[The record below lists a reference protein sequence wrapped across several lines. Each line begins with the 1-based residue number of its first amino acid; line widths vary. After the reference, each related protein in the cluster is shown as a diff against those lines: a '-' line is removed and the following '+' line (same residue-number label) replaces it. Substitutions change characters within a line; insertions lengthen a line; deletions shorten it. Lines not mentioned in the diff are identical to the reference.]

1 MVFFFQH
8 HRTQGLVHHR
18 IALDPKMS
26 DHGSNTEHI
35 RKHLSMAIEA
45 FDKCLEPTG
54 RPHLSVCELGVAR
67 SLNMAAK
74 LLYEADDASDESIRI
89 SFERDAKIA
98 YTNLLNNWAQV
109 NGNGTLYYIT
119 LLIHLLRGFTLNI
132 TTRTRIL
139 NSNTNA
145 RTQVQKCS
153 SRCEHGDSHTHYVVW
168 IDT

>member
-1 MVFFFQH
+1 
-8 HRTQGLVHHR
+8 
-18 IALDPKMS
+18 MS
-26 DHGSNTEHI
+26 DHGSNMEHI

-54 RPHLSVCELGVAR
+54 RPHLSMCELGVAR

-109 NGNGTLYYIT
+109 NGNGTLCSSAKRENIT

-145 RTQVQKCS
+145 RTQVRTIQREKV
-153 SRCEHGDSHTHYVVW
+153 SHVKVPFQRQNHTLLMVPRTNRKRV
-168 IDT
+168 

>member
-1 MVFFFQH
+1 
-8 HRTQGLVHHR
+8 
-18 IALDPKMS
+18 MS

-89 SFERDAKIA
+89 SFEKDAKIA
-98 YTNLLNNWAQV
+98 YTNLLNSWAQV
-109 NGNGTLYYIT
+109 NGNGTWCSDVRAWCSSAKRENIT
-119 LLIHLLRGFTLNI
+119 LLIHFLRGL
-132 TTRTRIL
+132 TR
-139 NSNTNA
+139 NNTNRA
-145 RTQVQKCS
+145 FLFF
-153 SRCEHGDSHTHYVVW
+153 
-168 IDT
+168 